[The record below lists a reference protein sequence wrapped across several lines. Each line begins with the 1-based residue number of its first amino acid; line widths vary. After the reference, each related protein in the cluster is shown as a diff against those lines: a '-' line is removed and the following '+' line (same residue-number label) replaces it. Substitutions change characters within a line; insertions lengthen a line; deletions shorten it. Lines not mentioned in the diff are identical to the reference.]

1 MTVSKSV
8 TPTNRLLASLSGKRR
23 LDFLASCDQV
33 DLVFAEVLCTSG
45 ERIRQVYFPI
55 GGFISLITVLDET
68 RKLEVGIIGNE
79 GMLGISLA
87 LGIDTS
93 PQQAMVQG
101 AGAALRRITAAF
113 HRQWQRNELL
123 RGDLYRYVHV
133 LMSQL
138 AQTAACTH
146 FHLLEGRLARWLLLS
161 RDRAQSDH
169 FRLTHEFMAYMLGV
183 RRGGI
188 TLAASALQARGLIAY
203 SRGIVDIL
211 DGRGLELASC
221 RCYSD
226 GYGMYEQAL
235 GKQHRS
241 STHSD

>member
-8 TPTNRLLASLSGKRR
+8 IPTNRLLASLSGKRR
-23 LDFLASCDQV
+23 LDFLASCDEV
-33 DLVFAEVLCTSG
+33 DLVFAEVLCSSG

-55 GGFISLITVLDET
+55 GSFISLITVLDES

-93 PQQAMVQG
+93 PQQALVQG
-101 AGAALRRITAAF
+101 AGTALRMSTAAF
-113 HRQWQRNELL
+113 HRQCQRNELL
-123 RGDLYRYVHV
+123 RGDLHRYVHV

-146 FHLLEGRLARWLLLS
+146 YHLLEGRLARWLLLS

-169 FRLTHEFMAYMLGV
+169 FRLKHEFLAHMLGAQ
-183 RRGGI
+183 RGGI
-188 TLAASALQARGLIAY
+188 SLAASALQARGLITY
-203 SRGIVDIL
+203 SRGILDII
-211 DGRGLELASC
+211 DGKGLELASC
-221 RCYSD
+221 QCYRQGND
-226 GYGMYEQAL
+226 MYEQAL
-235 GKQHRS
+235 GKQRRNS
-241 STHSD
+241 PYSD